1 MAKVCFLMVKGEEE
15 KDTLDAMRSTLGLS
29 VANHYS
35 FAAVLDHELEKFD
48 DYNAENLEWIRDMEG
63 DVYTNVQAN
72 VDKNGLTA
80 ITLEELGKKLLEMDV
95 VVPYGVKRS

>member
-1 MAKVCFLMVKGEEE
+1 M
-15 KDTLDAMRSTLGLS
+15 
-29 VANHYS
+29 
-35 FAAVLDHELEKFD
+35 LDHELGKFD

-95 VVPYGVKRS
+95 IVPYGVKRS

>member
-1 MAKVCFLMVKGEEE
+1 MVKGEEE

-35 FAAVLDHELEKFD
+35 FAAVLDHELGKFD

>member
-1 MAKVCFLMVKGEEE
+1 MAKVCFLMVKGEDE

-35 FAAVLDHELEKFD
+35 FAAVLDHELGKFD

-72 VDKNGLTA
+72 VDTNGLTA

-95 VVPYGVKRS
+95 IVPYGVKRA

>member
-1 MAKVCFLMVKGEEE
+1 MANVCFLIVKGEEE
-15 KDTLDAMRSTLGLS
+15 KDSLDALRSTLGLS

-35 FAAVLDHELEKFD
+35 FAAVLDQELGKFD

-63 DVYTNVQAN
+63 DVFTNVQAN
-72 VDKNGLTA
+72 VDNNGLTS

-95 VVPYGVKRS
+95 VVPYGVVRS

>member
-1 MAKVCFLMVKGEEE
+1 MASVCFLMVKGEEE

-29 VANHYS
+29 VANHYA
-35 FAAVLDHELEKFD
+35 FAAVLDHELGKFD

-63 DVYTNVQAN
+63 DVYSNVQAN
-72 VDKNGLTA
+72 VDTNGLTS

-95 VVPYGVKRS
+95 IVPYGVKRA

>member
-1 MAKVCFLMVKGEEE
+1 MAKVCFLMKKGEEE

-35 FAAVLDHELEKFD
+35 FAAVLDHELGKFD

-95 VVPYGVKRS
+95 IVPYGVKRS

>member
-1 MAKVCFLMVKGEEE
+1 MANVCFLVVKGEEE
-15 KDTLDAMRSTLGLS
+15 KDSLDALRSTLGLS

-35 FAAVLDHELEKFD
+35 FAAVLDHELAKFD

-63 DVYTNVQAN
+63 DVFTNVQAN
-72 VDKNGLTA
+72 ADNNGLTP

-95 VVPYGVKRS
+95 VVPYGVVRS

>member
-15 KDTLDAMRSTLGLS
+15 NDTLDAMRSTLGLS

-35 FAAVLDHELEKFD
+35 FAAVLDHELKPFD

-72 VDKNGLTA
+72 ADQNGLTF
-80 ITLEELGKKLLEMDV
+80 ITLEELGKKLQEMDLV
-95 VVPYGVKRS
+95 IPYGVKRS